1 METVKIS
8 PKFRVVIP
16 KRARETF
23 NPKAGEELEV
33 CIVDGSIHLRRPPKI
48 RRLRGQGHE
57 MEGRLTEI
65 TPIGSKVVKL
75 LMP

>member
-8 PKFRVVIP
+8 PKLRVVIP

-23 NPKAGEELEV
+23 NLKAGEELEV

-48 RRLRGQGHE
+48 RRLRGMAKGMKWKEDDRDHSD
-57 MEGRLTEI
+57 RF
-65 TPIGSKVVKL
+65 
-75 LMP
+75 

>member
-23 NPKAGEELEV
+23 NFKAGEELEV
-33 CIVDGSIHLRRPPKI
+33 CIVDGSIHLRRLQKSDAFAAWP
-48 RRLRGQGHE
+48 RA
-57 MEGRLTEI
+57 
-65 TPIGSKVVKL
+65 
-75 LMP
+75 